1 MHCRIS
7 FDIAILGAISEE
19 VSPLVPL
26 LENGESFAFLGQVL
40 WTGARDNSQILLA
53 TTGLGKVNAAA
64 VTAALL
70 ERFSI
75 AQVWNIGSAGAYTE
89 GPLEVGDVLITV
101 DALCGD
107 EGVLEKG
114 GISSVARIGI
124 PIAARGERVL
134 YDRIPLHA
142 PIMAGAS
149 RDASPSGI
157 YRLQPGV
164 APRSARFCRAGR
176 EVPQECGA
184 KPPQEEHFPETLEA
198 TGSRLTAALPP
209 DAFKLFHGPSLTVG
223 MSSGDAETASQRF
236 RRYGAFAENME
247 GSAVAQTCFLFDVPM
262 AECRGISNVAGDR
275 NRDRWQL
282 RRAMDHCHGIVL
294 NWLEC
299 FPSRKGF

>member
-1 MHCRIS
+1 MILARLNQLSSGKNMHCRIS

-19 VSPLVPL
+19 ISPLVPL
-26 LENGESFAFLGQVL
+26 LENGKSFAFLGQVL

-89 GPLEVGDVLITV
+89 GPLEVGDVLITL
-101 DALCGD
+101 DSLCGD

-114 GISSVARIGI
+114 GISSVVRIGI

-134 YDRIPLHA
+134 YDRIPLDA
-142 PIMAGAS
+142 PVMARAS

-157 YRLQPGV
+157 YRLEPGV
-164 APRSARFCRAGR
+164 APRSARSCGGGR
-176 EVPQECGA
+176 EASQVC
-184 KPPQEEHFPETLEA
+184 EA
-198 TGSRLTAALPP
+198 TGGRLTAALPP
-209 DAFKLFHGPSLTVG
+209 DAFKLFHGPNLTVG

-236 RRYGAFAENME
+236 HRYGAFAENME

-275 NRDRWQL
+275 DRDRWQL
-282 RRAMDHCHGIVL
+282 RRAIDHCHGIVL

-299 FPSRKGF
+299 FSSRNGL